1 MGGGYKTHLVG
12 PSDDQPLP
20 PKLKVTAVSVVF
32 VGHTAREGTPALLG
46 LPPLQRPT
54 ARAPCT
60 LQSAERDA
68 VPPQGG
74 PPVGP
79 TPQSRSP
86 RGRPVRLQEQKE
98 HLATHGPGGNRVRE
112 TLCWGPVRRVWRRV
126 RLRKRQAGRRAGWGG
141 EGLYSRSRRSLG
153 TEGCGTNGPLLP
165 GGALLA
171 RGCRDSPAPRARLSL
186 APRWR
191 RVAGTLVLDTLR
203 DNIGVVRDTW
213 LKASQTFICP
223 RITWKSSDT
232 DAAPAGLG

>member
-1 MGGGYKTHLVG
+1 M
-12 PSDDQPLP
+12 
-20 PKLKVTAVSVVF
+20 SVVF

-112 TLCWGPVRRVWRRV
+112 TLCWVGAGASGLETCSTEKTPGREAR
-126 RLRKRQAGRRAGWGG
+126 GRRGG
-141 EGLYSRSRRSLG
+141 RE
-153 TEGCGTNGPLLP
+153 
-165 GGALLA
+165 GALL
-171 RGCRDSPAPRARLSL
+171 PLPLL
-186 APRWR
+186 A
-191 RVAGTLVLDTLR
+191 GDE
-203 DNIGVVRDTW
+203 GVW
-213 LKASQTFICP
+213 EEWA
-223 RITWKSSDT
+223 
-232 DAAPAGLG
+232 AAPGGSTARPGLQRQPCASRPSLSGSSVATSGRDAGP

>member
-1 MGGGYKTHLVG
+1 MG

-126 RLRKRQAGRRAGWGG
+126 RLRKRQAGRRAGGG
-141 EGLYSRSRRSLG
+141 LG
-153 TEGCGTNGPLLP
+153 GW
-165 GGALLA
+165 GALLPLPPLT
-171 RGCRDSPAPRARLSL
+171 GD
-186 APRWR
+186 
-191 RVAGTLVLDTLR
+191 G
-203 DNIGVVRDTW
+203 GVWDEW
-213 LKASQTFICP
+213 A
-223 RITWKSSDT
+223 
-232 DAAPAGLG
+232 AAPGGSTARPGLQRQPCASRPSLSGSSVATSGRNAGP

>member
-141 EGLYSRSRRSLG
+141 GGLYSRSRRSLG

-165 GGALLA
+165 GGSTA
-171 RGCRDSPAPRARLSL
+171 RPGLQRQPCASRPSLSGSSVATSGRD
-186 APRWR
+186 
-191 RVAGTLVLDTLR
+191 AG
-203 DNIGVVRDTW
+203 
-213 LKASQTFICP
+213 P
-223 RITWKSSDT
+223 
-232 DAAPAGLG
+232 

>member
-1 MGGGYKTHLVG
+1 M
-12 PSDDQPLP
+12 
-20 PKLKVTAVSVVF
+20 SVVF

-126 RLRKRQAGRRAGWGG
+126 RLRKRQAGRRAGGG
-141 EGLYSRSRRSLG
+141 GVR
-153 TEGCGTNGPLLP
+153 
-165 GGALLA
+165 GG
-171 RGCRDSPAPRARLSL
+171 GFTPAPAARWGRRGVGRMGRCSRGEHCSPGAAETALRL
-186 APRWR
+186 APVSLWLLGGDEWPGRWSL
-191 RVAGTLVLDTLR
+191 THLET
-203 DNIGVVRDTW
+203 T
-213 LKASQTFICP
+213 
-223 RITWKSSDT
+223 
-232 DAAPAGLG
+232 

>member
-1 MGGGYKTHLVG
+1 MWGTQPGRG
-12 PSDDQPLP
+12 PRLSSASRPCSVPQPAP
-20 PKLKVTAVSVVF
+20 P
-32 VGHTAREGTPALLG
+32 
-46 LPPLQRPT
+46 
-54 ARAPCT
+54 APCRA
-60 LQSAERDA
+60 QRGCRPASGRPA
-68 VPPQGG
+68 GG
-74 PPVGP
+74 PHSPVPEPPRPPSAAAGAEGAP
-79 TPQSRSP
+79 GDPWPGRQQGARDPVLGAGAWGLETRSTEKTPGGEA
-86 RGRPVRLQEQKE
+86 RGRR
-98 HLATHGPGGNRVRE
+98 GG
-112 TLCWGPVRRVWRRV
+112 
-126 RLRKRQAGRRAGWGG
+126 AGR
-141 EGLYSRSRRSLG
+141 GLYSRSRRSLG